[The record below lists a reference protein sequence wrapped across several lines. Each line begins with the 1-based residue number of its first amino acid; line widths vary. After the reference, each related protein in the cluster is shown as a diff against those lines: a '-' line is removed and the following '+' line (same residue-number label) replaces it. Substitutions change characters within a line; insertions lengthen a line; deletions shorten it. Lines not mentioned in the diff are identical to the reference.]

1 MPDCSLGG
9 GGLDIICAGA
19 MGARRGEAG
28 VASTGLGGV
37 GHKVPEFASGQGM
50 LDRGVTAPC
59 QMDPRSR
66 RDGRRVAGKT
76 IEARC

>member
-1 MPDCSLGG
+1 MFVYERASRISSPKYMKG

-37 GHKVPEFASGQGM
+37 
-50 LDRGVTAPC
+50 
-59 QMDPRSR
+59 
-66 RDGRRVAGKT
+66 
-76 IEARC
+76 EA